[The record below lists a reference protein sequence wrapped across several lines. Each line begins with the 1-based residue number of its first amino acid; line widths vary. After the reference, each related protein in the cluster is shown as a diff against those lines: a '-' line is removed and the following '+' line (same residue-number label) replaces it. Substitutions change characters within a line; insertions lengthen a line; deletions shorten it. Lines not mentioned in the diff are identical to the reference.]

1 MPRLTYFSLRRQSAQ
16 SGSTLLLTAALLPL
30 LGGCAFEPYPP
41 LPVPPQPE
49 AVGYAGYS
57 ALPMPPEPQGP
68 PPRFASE
75 TEDQAADTG
84 TAQPGAEPGA
94 QPGPPSGAKAAAA
107 PVGRGEAR
115 VPVQEPAWRGDPAAF
130 VGPPKPGPR
139 KLTIRLKNQRFEYS
153 EGGTVVHAGEV
164 STGTPEHPTPRGA
177 FSVLSKEENKVS
189 RSYTNYFDMS
199 TPMPYSLQ
207 FKGPYFVHEGWVAGQ
222 GKAESH
228 GCVRL
233 HYEDARFVYERMRV
247 GDKIAVVD

>member
-1 MPRLTYFSLRRQSAQ
+1 MPRLTFLPLCRQSWRSIPA
-16 SGSTLLLTAALLPL
+16 LLLTTALLSL

-57 ALPMPPEPQGP
+57 ALPTPPEAQGP

-75 TEDQAADTG
+75 TEGQAADPAA
-84 TAQPGAEPGA
+84 AQPGT
-94 QPGPPSGAKAAAA
+94 QAAAA
-107 PVGRGEAR
+107 RARQGDAR

-130 VGPPKPGPR
+130 LGPPKPGPR
-139 KLTIRLKNQRFEYS
+139 KLTIRLKSQRFEYR
-153 EGGTVVHAGEV
+153 EGDHVVHAGEV
-164 STGTPEHPTPRGA
+164 SSGSPEHPTPKGA
-177 FSVLSKEENKVS
+177 FSVLSKEEDKVS
-189 RSYTNYFDMS
+189 RSYTNYFEMS

-207 FKGPYFVHEGWVAGQ
+207 FTGPYFVHEGWVAGQ

-247 GDKIAVVD
+247 GDRIAVVD

>member
-1 MPRLTYFSLRRQSAQ
+1 MPRLTFLSLCRQSGR
-16 SGSTLLLTAALLPL
+16 SVSTLLLTAALLPL

-41 LPVPPQPE
+41 LLVPPQPE

-57 ALPMPPEPQGP
+57 ALPTPPEAQGP

-75 TEDQAADTG
+75 TEGQAADPAS
-84 TAQPGAEPGA
+84 AQRGAEPGS
-94 QPGPPSGAKAAAA
+94 QPGPQAGPQTSAA
-107 PVGRGEAR
+107 PVGHGGTR

-164 STGTPEHPTPRGA
+164 STGAPQHPTPKGA
-177 FSVLSKEENKVS
+177 YSVLSKEANKVS
-189 RSYTNYFDMS
+189 RSYTNYFDFS

-222 GKAESH
+222 RKAESH